1 MGYES
6 LVQWRIKEM
15 PREKERAFKIFDA
28 GHVQAHLIGEERIGF
43 FDFHSAVALSECST
57 VDILNKVIESLGGL
71 KKASKCTPKRIR
83 DITKSLY
90 PVLYRR
96 REIEEVEKAEY
107 LRIRKGRQIRMMFD
121 ELSLP
126 EQYEFFHERWT
137 KFVEGEIPEALRAY
151 VRIIELAI
159 GQANM
164 FHRVVMQGVNE
175 ANDPTLYLFRD
186 INTEI
191 EFEDF
196 EDDPDF
202 DPYTERTDFNNDLE
216 DD

>member
-1 MGYES
+1 
-6 LVQWRIKEM
+6 
-15 PREKERAFKIFDA
+15 
-28 GHVQAHLIGEERIGF
+28 
-43 FDFHSAVALSECST
+43 
-57 VDILNKVIESLGGL
+57 
-71 KKASKCTPKRIR
+71 
-83 DITKSLY
+83 
-90 PVLYRR
+90 
-96 REIEEVEKAEY
+96 
-107 LRIRKGRQIRMMFD
+107 
-121 ELSLP
+121 
-126 EQYEFFHERWT
+126 
-137 KFVEGEIPEALRAY
+137 LRAY